1 MKFIQPINSE
11 EREFCRH
18 IADLLSIG
26 SKSGMPK
33 FSGFLTEREQQLAQA
48 ESDIAKIEC
57 SFWGGHEE
65 AARRMFC
72 SRVVKPDDFPLEA
85 VTFFYRLPNGSSE
98 ADRLSHRDFLGA
110 LMSLGI
116 KRDQIGD
123 IAVSEEGTVV
133 FASQN
138 VMPLIRDEI
147 SKVGRIGVRNE
158 SGIKIAMP
166 RQKFNEMPLTVASL
180 RLDAIVSGVC
190 GLSRDKAASLIK
202 SGGTA
207 VNGIETANSSA
218 NLEEGDVFSVKGYGK
233 FVFSDLGSLTKK
245 GKTHI
250 TIKKYI

>member
-1 MKFIQPINSE
+1 MKYIQPINSE

-48 ESDIAKIEC
+48 QSDIAKTRC
-57 SFWGGHEE
+57 SFWGGHVE
-65 AARRMFC
+65 AVRRVFC
-72 SRVVKPDDFPLEA
+72 SQAAEPEDFPLEA
-85 VTFFYRLPNGSSE
+85 VTFYCRSSHGRSD

-123 IAVSEEGTVV
+123 IAVSDEGAVV

-138 VMPLIRDEI
+138 VMPLILGEI
-147 SKVGRIGVRNE
+147 SKIGRTGVRSE
-158 SGIKIAMP
+158 AGIKITLPKQEFDEIA
-166 RQKFNEMPLTVASL
+166 LTVSSL
-180 RLDAIVSGVC
+180 RIDAVISGVC

-202 SGGTA
+202 SGGA
-207 VNGIETANSSA
+207 VVNGIETASSSA

>member
-18 IADLLSIG
+18 IADLLSIDF
-26 SKSGMPK
+26 KSGMPK
-33 FSGFLTEREQQLAQA
+33 FSGFLTEREQQLAQVQ
-48 ESDIAKIEC
+48 SDIAKIEC

-65 AARRMFC
+65 AVRRMFC
-72 SRVVKPDDFPLEA
+72 SRAAKPGDFPLEA
-85 VTFFYRLPNGSSE
+85 ETFFYRLPNGCSDT
-98 ADRLSHRDFLGA
+98 DRLSHRDFLGA

-123 IAVSEEGTVV
+123 IAVSREGAVV

-138 VMPLIRDEI
+138 VMTLIRSEI
-147 SKVGRIGVRNE
+147 GKVGRIGVRSE
-158 SGIKIAMP
+158 SGIKIVLP
-166 RQKFNEMPLTVASL
+166 RQEFNDISLTVASL
-180 RLDAIVSGVC
+180 RLDAVISGVC

-202 SGGTA
+202 SGGA
-207 VNGIETANSSA
+207 SVNGIETANSSA